1 MGLDRRTFLQQAGLA
16 LFALGT
22 TEAGLLFL
30 ENNSQLAPLVKNYRQ
45 ILAQPTNRKLA
56 LLVGINRY
64 PHQEHLEGCLTDLEL
79 QRELL
84 IHRFGFNPRDI
95 VVLSDRQATRENIET
110 LFIEHLAEQARPDDV
125 VVFHFSGYGGQIKMP
140 LSIEREKTPNLT
152 SPDTFQLVNSL
163 VPADSVLSSSKSSIA
178 NNVLQET
185 LLVLAQSLS
194 TTKCTF
200 VLDTSFN
207 TTPRVRHGNF
217 KIRSTTEIADAPSS
231 QELLF
236 LEQLRNKLALKGL
249 KPSKRLLSLP
259 GVVLS
264 AASKNQVAA
273 ERQWDGF
280 SAGLFT
286 LALTQHLWQIT
297 PSSRVQVA
305 LSRTAATVEQIM
317 GRQQQPTLNSH
328 DKSTISYYLATGDV
342 PTATGVI
349 SKVNGNSNF
358 EVKLLGLPAKILD
371 CYGVNSC
378 LSLIL
383 PNKSHNL
390 PQLRIKSMEGLIGK
404 TKLLE
409 PERFEVPQ
417 VGQFIRETIRMLE
430 RNLSLTLAL
439 DANLQRIE
447 RVDATSA
454 LANIPAVNSAVI
466 SGEQNADCLLGKVDH
481 VTSLKVTVNNPVTS
495 ENQFFSY
502 GLYTPG
508 GVLIGKTTGAE
519 EEAVKIAIDRLQPQ
533 FNNLLA
539 AKWLELTINDFSS
552 ELKVDATLTAKL
564 NNQVTTS
571 LQKATFLSE
580 IKQPSPKKLA
590 FPDKNQSS
598 DTINTVP
605 IFVKGSEINLSIS
618 NTGDRQLY
626 AIVLGIDADSN
637 IFALYT
643 PSETKTAESKD
654 QPQNIVVPPQ
664 TELVI
669 PQVEN
674 SWKWKVPD
682 SVGINT
688 LYVVFAVKPWQQT
701 LPALATQQNYKS
713 GQPQILNVV
722 NPHLVLEMVMQDLHS
737 ISSVDS
743 ELLPKD
749 DVYALDVHSWATL
762 NFVYEVANA

>member
-1 MGLDRRTFLQQAGLA
+1 MGLDRRTFIQQAGLA

-110 LFIEHLAEQARPDDV
+110 VFIEHLAEQARPDDV
-125 VVFHFSGYGGQIKMP
+125 VVFHFSGYGSQIKIP
-140 LSIEREKTPNLT
+140 LSLDGGET
-152 SPDTFQLVNSL
+152 SNVSNANTFQLVNSL
-163 VPADSVLSSSKSSIA
+163 VPVDGVMSSKKILIA
-178 NNVLQET
+178 NNILQET
-185 LLVLAQSLS
+185 LLLLAQSLS
-194 TTKCTF
+194 TAKCTF

-207 TTPRVRHGNF
+207 TTPRVKHGNF
-217 KIRSTTEIADAPSS
+217 KIRSMTEIAESPSS

-236 LEQLRNKLALKGL
+236 LEKLRNQLALKGL

-264 AASKNQVAA
+264 ASSKNQVAA

-286 LALTQHLWQIT
+286 HALTQRLWQIT

-305 LSRTAATVEQIM
+305 LSRTAETVEQIM

-328 DKSTISYYLATGDV
+328 DKSSISYYLATSDI
-342 PTATGVI
+342 PSATGVI
-349 SKVNGNSNF
+349 SKVNNSSNF

-378 LSLIL
+378 LSLLI
-383 PNKSHNL
+383 PNNSPNL
-390 PQLRIKSMEGLIGK
+390 PQLRIKSMEGLVGK
-404 TKLLE
+404 ARLLD
-409 PERFEVPQ
+409 PERFEPPQ
-417 VGQFIRETIRMLE
+417 SGQFVRETIRMLE
-430 RNLSLTLAL
+430 CNLSLTLAL
-439 DANLQRIE
+439 DADLQRIE

-466 SGEQNADCLLGKVDH
+466 SGEQNADCLLGKVHHDI
-481 VTSLKVTVNNPVTS
+481 SLETATNNPATS
-495 ENQFFSY
+495 EYQITSY

-508 GVLIGKTTGAE
+508 GVLIGKTTGTD

-539 AKWLELTINDFSS
+539 AKWLDLTVNDFSS
-552 ELKVDATLTAKL
+552 ELKVGATLTAEF
-564 NNQVTTS
+564 NNQFTS
-571 LQKATFLSE
+571 IQKATFLSE
-580 IKQPSPKKLA
+580 IKPPSTKKIA
-590 FPDKNQSS
+590 FPNNNQSL
-598 DTINTVP
+598 DTSNTVP
-605 IFVKGSEINLSIS
+605 IFIKGSELNLSIS
-618 NTGDRQLY
+618 NTGDRELY

-637 IFALYT
+637 IFALYS
-643 PSETKTAESKD
+643 PNETKTAESEG
-654 QPQNIVVPPQ
+654 QLQNVVIASQ

-688 LYVVFAVKPWQQT
+688 LYVVLTLKPWHQT
-701 LPALATQQNYKS
+701 LLALATQQNFKS
-713 GQPQILNVV
+713 DQQQILNVV
-722 NPHLVLEMVMQDLHS
+722 NPHLVLEKVMQDLHS
-737 ISSVDS
+737 ISSVDH
-743 ELLPKD
+743 ELLPKE
-749 DVYALDVHSWATL
+749 DVYALDVHNWATL
-762 NFVYEVANA
+762 SFVYEIANA

>member
-16 LFALGT
+16 LFTLGA
-22 TEAGLLFL
+22 TEAGILFL
-30 ENNSQLAPLVKNYRQ
+30 ENNNQLASLVKNYRQ
-45 ILAQPTNRKLA
+45 TLAQPTNRKLA

-64 PHQEHLEGCLTDLEL
+64 PHQGHLEGCLTDLEL

-110 LFIEHLAEQARPDDV
+110 VFIEHLAEQARPDDV
-125 VVFHFSGYGGQIKMP
+125 VVFHFSGYGGQIKIP
-140 LSIEREKTPNLT
+140 LSLDGGET
-152 SPDTFQLVNSL
+152 SNVSNSNTFQLVNSL
-163 VPADSVLSSSKSSIA
+163 VPVDGILSSKKTLISNSI
-178 NNVLQET
+178 LQDT
-185 LLVLAQSLS
+185 LLLLAQSLS
-194 TTKCTF
+194 TAKCAF

-207 TTPRVRHGNF
+207 TTPRVKHGNL
-217 KIRSTTEIADAPSS
+217 KIRSMTQIADNPSS
-231 QELLF
+231 QELIF
-236 LEQLRNKLALKGL
+236 LEQLRNQLSLKGL

-286 LALTQHLWQIT
+286 HALTQSLWQIT
-297 PSSRVQVA
+297 PSSRVQVV
-305 LSRTAATVEQIM
+305 LSRTAETVEQIM

-328 DKSTISYYLATGDV
+328 DKSTISYYLAVGDI
-342 PTATGVI
+342 PSATGVI
-349 SKVNGNSNF
+349 SKVNNSSNF

-378 LSLIL
+378 LSLL
-383 PNKSHNL
+383 PSSNSSNL
-390 PQLRIKSMEGLIGK
+390 PLIRIKSMEGLVGK
-404 TKLLE
+404 VKLLE
-409 PERFEVPQ
+409 PERFEPPQ
-417 VGQFIRETIRMLE
+417 IGQFVRETIRMLE

-439 DANLQRIE
+439 DADLQRIE

-466 SGEQNADCLLGKVDH
+466 SGEQNADCLLGKVHHDI
-481 VTSLKVTVNNPVTS
+481 SLETATNNPATS
-495 ENQFFSY
+495 EYQITSY

-508 GVLIGKTTGAE
+508 GVLIGKTTGAD

-539 AKWLELTINDFSS
+539 AKWLDLTVNDFSS
-552 ELKVDATLTAKL
+552 QLKVDATLTAEF
-564 NNQVTTS
+564 NNQFTS
-571 LQKATFLSE
+571 VQKATFLSE
-580 IKQPSPKKLA
+580 IKPPSTKKLA
-590 FPDKNQSS
+590 FSNNNQSF
-598 DTINTVP
+598 DTSNTVP
-605 IFVKGSEINLSIS
+605 IFIKGSELNLSIS
-618 NTGDRQLY
+618 NTGDRELY
-626 AIVLGIDADSN
+626 AIILGIDADSN
-637 IFALYT
+637 IFVLYS
-643 PSETKTAESKD
+643 PNETKTAESEG
-654 QPQNIVVPPQ
+654 QLQNVVIASQ

-688 LYVVFAVKPWQQT
+688 LYVVLTLKPWHHT
-701 LPALATQQNYKS
+701 LMALATQQNFKS
-713 GQPQILNVV
+713 NQQQILNVV
-722 NPHLVLEMVMQDLHS
+722 NPHLVLEKVMQDLHS
-737 ISSVDS
+737 ISSVDH
-743 ELLPKD
+743 ELLPKE
-749 DVYALDVHSWATL
+749 DVYALDVHNWATL
-762 NFVYEVANA
+762 SFVYEIANA

>member
-16 LFALGT
+16 LFTLGA
-22 TEAGLLFL
+22 TETGILFL
-30 ENNSQLAPLVKNYRQ
+30 ENNNQLASLIKNYRQ
-45 ILAQPTNRKLA
+45 TLAQSTNRKLA

-64 PHQEHLEGCLTDLEL
+64 PHQGHLEGCLTDLEL

-110 LFIEHLAEQARPDDV
+110 VFIEHLAEQARPDDV
-125 VVFHFSGYGGQIKMP
+125 VVFHFSGYGSQIKIPMS
-140 LSIEREKTPNLT
+140 LDGGET
-152 SPDTFQLVNSL
+152 SNVSNSNTFQLVNSL
-163 VPADSVLSSSKSSIA
+163 VPVDGVMSSKKILIA
-178 NNVLQET
+178 NNILQET
-185 LLVLAQSLS
+185 LLLLAQSLS
-194 TTKCTF
+194 TAKCTF

-207 TTPRVRHGNF
+207 TTPRVKHGNF
-217 KIRSTTEIADAPSS
+217 KIRSITEIAESPSS

-236 LEQLRNKLALKGL
+236 LEKLRNQLALKGL

-280 SAGLFT
+280 NAGLFT
-286 LALTQHLWQIT
+286 HALTQCLWQIT

-305 LSRTAATVEQIM
+305 LSRTAETVEQIM

-328 DKSTISYYLATGDV
+328 DKSTISYYLATGDI
-342 PTATGVI
+342 PSATGVI
-349 SKVNGNSNF
+349 SKVNNNSNF

-378 LSLIL
+378 LSLLL
-383 PNKSHNL
+383 PNNSSNL
-390 PQLRIKSMEGLIGK
+390 PQLRIKSMEGLVGK
-404 TKLLE
+404 VKLVE
-409 PERFEVPQ
+409 PERFEPPLI
-417 VGQFIRETIRMLE
+417 GQFVRETIRILE

-439 DANLQRIE
+439 DADLQRIE

-466 SGEQNADCLLGKVDH
+466 SGEQNADCLLGKVHHDI
-481 VTSLKVTVNNPVTS
+481 SLETATNNPATS
-495 ENQFFSY
+495 EYQITSY

-508 GVLIGKTTGAE
+508 GVLIGKTTGAD

-539 AKWLELTINDFSS
+539 AKWLDLTVNDFSS
-552 ELKVDATLTAKL
+552 ELNVDATLTAEF
-564 NNQVTTS
+564 NNQFTS
-571 LQKATFLSE
+571 LQKTTFLSE
-580 IKQPSPKKLA
+580 IKPPSTKKSA
-590 FPDKNQSS
+590 FSNKNQSI
-598 DTINTVP
+598 DTSSTVP
-605 IFVKGSEINLSIS
+605 IFIKGSELNLSIS
-618 NTGDRQLY
+618 NTGDRELY
-626 AIVLGIDADSN
+626 AIILGIDADSN
-637 IFALYT
+637 IFVLYS
-643 PSETKTAESKD
+643 PNETKMSESEG
-654 QPQNIVVPPQ
+654 QLQNVVIASQ

-688 LYVVFAVKPWQQT
+688 LYVILTLQPWHQT
-701 LPALATQQNYKS
+701 LLALATQQNFKFN
-713 GQPQILNVV
+713 QQQIFNVV
-722 NPHLVLEMVMQDLHS
+722 NPHLVLEKVMQDLHS
-737 ISSVDS
+737 ISSVDH
-743 ELLPKD
+743 ELLPKE
-749 DVYALDVHSWATL
+749 DVYALDVHNWATL
-762 NFVYEVANA
+762 SFVYEIANA